1 MQKPYDLINAM
12 EYLNAYRPRGTLHAM
27 IIGSHIN
34 AVAVAEICRQRHIPF
49 TNTLDPDLYAYF
61 SARLNTKLDW
71 PRSLL
76 LFMKA
81 ALRPI
86 CYMYWLFAFLYLFLR
101 LRSVRYDL
109 VLFDAWRSKCLYI
122 SALPPGTS
130 FVIVDGGFSTLHY
143 GLCAAFDRGGAEEL
157 VRVALQ
163 KQRPVMPLVLR
174 WLAAQRCSNKTPFF
188 TCYQDQISASCR
200 HPVLANEYRY
210 CSATLGEK
218 TVRPGVMILGIPM
231 LKHIDIYIERAL
243 DAQTEAGIDRDVKTI
258 EYRFHPTDRHR
269 ANIDPSYCFAI
280 EQGVA
285 ERGLNFSY
293 PQFSLEIDFLQQRE
307 VPAIIVAYP
316 SSSLRWIEEVLQS
329 RVRIITMMER

>member
-1 MQKPYDLINAM
+1 
-12 EYLNAYRPRGTLHAM
+12 
-27 IIGSHIN
+27 
-34 AVAVAEICRQRHIPF
+34 
-49 TNTLDPDLYAYF
+49 
-61 SARLNTKLDW
+61 
-71 PRSLL
+71 
-76 LFMKA
+76 
-81 ALRPI
+81 
-86 CYMYWLFAFLYLFLR
+86 
-101 LRSVRYDL
+101 
-109 VLFDAWRSKCLYI
+109 
-122 SALPPGTS
+122 
-130 FVIVDGGFSTLHY
+130 
-143 GLCAAFDRGGAEEL
+143 
-157 VRVALQ
+157 
-163 KQRPVMPLVLR
+163 
-174 WLAAQRCSNKTPFF
+174 
-188 TCYQDQISASCR
+188 
-200 HPVLANEYRY
+200 
-210 CSATLGEK
+210 
-218 TVRPGVMILGIPM
+218 M